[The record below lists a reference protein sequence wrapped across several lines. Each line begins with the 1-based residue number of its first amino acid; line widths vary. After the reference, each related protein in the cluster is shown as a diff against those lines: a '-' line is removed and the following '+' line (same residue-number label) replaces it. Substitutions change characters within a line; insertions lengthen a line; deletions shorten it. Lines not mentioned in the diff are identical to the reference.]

1 MKDSTPHLICTIT
14 ISTKKGEQQITR
26 WLIEQDAPIP
36 HINLTGGLCAGWENA
51 GGLIGRYGN
60 KPEGIGT
67 SYRCHLLAEGVTPPK
82 NWNRTHL
89 AGFKHQPGGYNTQE
103 VTNPG
108 TIIYRGRDMGELDI
122 MIDPSR
128 AFDVTFKNYNGVNGA
143 LTRTEHDMLMEQ
155 VVPHLKA
162 FITEHRA
169 TLKAAAVATIRERL
183 ESEIVETEQKIA
195 TLKASIPDLIT
206 NA

>member
-1 MKDSTPHLICTIT
+1 MSNTVDLTRPT
-14 ISTKKGEQQITR
+14 GE
-26 WLIEQDAPIP
+26 
-36 HINLTGGLCAGWENA
+36 LC
-51 GGLIGRYGN
+51 
-60 KPEGIGT
+60 
-67 SYRCHLLAEGVTPPK
+67 AEGVTPPK

-89 AGFKHQPGGYNTQE
+89 AGFKHQPGGYGTPE

-108 TIIYRGRDMGELDI
+108 AIIYRGRDMGKLEI
-122 MIDPSR
+122 RIDPFRGFGCIFGS
-128 AFDVTFKNYNGVNGA
+128 KGM
-143 LTRTEHDMLMEQ
+143 TRTEHDMLMEQ

-183 ESEIVETEQKIA
+183 ESEIVEAEQKIA
-195 TLKASIPDLIT
+195 TLKASIPDLIA

>member
-26 WLIEQDAPIP
+26 WLIEQDHPFP
-36 HINLTGGLCAGWENA
+36 CINLTGGLRTEWENA
-51 GGLIGRYGN
+51 GGLVGRYGK

-82 NWNRTHL
+82 DWNRTHL
-89 AGFKHQPGGYNTQE
+89 AGFKHQPRGYNTPE

-108 TIIYRGRDMGELDI
+108 TIVYRGRDMGELEI
-122 MIDPSR
+122 RIDPFR
-128 AFDVTFKNYNGVNGA
+128 GFGYNFGSKGM
-143 LTRTEHDMLMEQ
+143 TRTEHDMLMEQ

-169 TLKAAAVATIRERL
+169 TLKAAAVATIRKRL
-183 ESEIVETEQKIA
+183 ESEIVEAEQKIA
-195 TLKASIPDLIT
+195 TLKASIPDLIA

>member
-36 HINLTGGLCAGWENA
+36 RINLTGGLRAEWENA
-51 GGLIGRYGN
+51 GGLIGRYGK

-103 VTNPG
+103 VTNRG

-128 AFDVTFKNYNGVNGA
+128 AFDVTFKTYNGFNGA
-143 LTRTEHDMLMEQ
+143 LTRTGHDMLMEQ

-195 TLKASIPDLIT
+195 ALKESIPNLL
-206 NA
+206 ASA

>member
-108 TIIYRGRDMGELDI
+108 TIVYRGRDMGELEI
-122 MIDPSR
+122 MIDPFR
-128 AFDVTFKNYNGVNGA
+128 GFGYNFCNKGM
-143 LTRTEHDMLMEQ
+143 TRTGHDMLMEQ
-155 VVPHLKA
+155 VVPHLEG
-162 FITEHRA
+162 FITEHQA
-169 TLKAAAVATIRERL
+169 TLKAAAVATIHERL
-183 ESEIVETEQKIA
+183 ESEIVEAEQKIA

>member
-108 TIIYRGRDMGELDI
+108 TIVYRGRDMGELEI
-122 MIDPSR
+122 MIDPFR
-128 AFDVTFKNYNGVNGA
+128 GFGYNFGNKGM
-143 LTRTEHDMLMEQ
+143 TRTGHDMLMEQ

-195 TLKASIPDLIT
+195 ALKESIPNLL
-206 NA
+206 ASA